1 MNNKIFGVLVGFIAA
16 TVLAYVMHILDFI
29 PDFLIPFAYVLYGV
43 YLIYLNR

>member
-1 MNNKIFGVLVGFIAA
+1 MSNKTFGVLVGLIAA
-16 TVLAYVMHILDFI
+16 TVLAYIIHILEFI